1 MPDNSFSFQ
10 PPTGVTPSIT
20 MTAMT
25 VLPSGKTYEVAA
37 GTSLL
42 KALQAAGEP
51 IISKCGGEAKC
62 ESCHVMVPSGR
73 KSLSKIQRVE
83 NEKLDG
89 IVGVSSSSRLACQAI
104 LGDEPVT
111 VELLK

>member
-1 MPDNSFSFQ
+1 
-10 PPTGVTPSIT
+10 
-20 MTAMT
+20 MTTLT
-25 VLPSGKTYEVAA
+25 VLPSGKSYEVAA

-62 ESCHVMVPSGR
+62 ESCHVYVTVGR

-89 IVGVSSSSRLACQAI
+89 IVGVSSNSRLACQAL
-104 LGDEPVT
+104 LGEEAVT

>member
-1 MPDNSFSFQ
+1 
-10 PPTGVTPSIT
+10 
-20 MTAMT
+20 MTTLT
-25 VLPSGKTYEVAA
+25 VLPSGKSYEVAA

-42 KALQAAGEP
+42 KALQSVGEP
-51 IISKCGGEAKC
+51 IVSKCGGEAKC
-62 ESCHVMVPSGR
+62 ESCHVTVTAGR

-89 IVGVSSSSRLACQAI
+89 IVGVGSGSRLACQAM
-104 LGDEPVT
+104 LGDEAVT

>member
-1 MPDNSFSFQ
+1 
-10 PPTGVTPSIT
+10 
-20 MTAMT
+20 MTTLT
-25 VLPSGKTYEVAA
+25 VLPSGKSYEVAA

-62 ESCHVMVPSGR
+62 ESCHVFVTVGR
-73 KSLSKIQRVE
+73 KSLSKIQRNE

-89 IVGVSSSSRLACQAI
+89 IVGVSSNSRLACQAI
-104 LGDEPVT
+104 LGEDAIT